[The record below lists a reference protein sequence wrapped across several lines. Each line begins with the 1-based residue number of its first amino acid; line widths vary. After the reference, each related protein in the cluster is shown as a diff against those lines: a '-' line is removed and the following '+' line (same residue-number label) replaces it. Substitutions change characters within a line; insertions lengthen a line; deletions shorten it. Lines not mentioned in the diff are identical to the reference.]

1 MTTIK
6 DTLILEDKMSQ
17 TIKAVKMALDQ
28 ANTATEMASKRLD
41 ELRKREDATAD
52 EVRKVTTEWAKQSE
66 QAFNLQR
73 KLIGLEQRY
82 EKLNEEISATKVST
96 KKANG
101 MFIAIGSALGNI
113 GANLA
118 MRAFD
123 GLKNSIGQ
131 AIERASDLQ
140 EVQNVVDVTFGSS
153 AEIINKWSRNTLNQ
167 FGLNELSAKK
177 FAGTMGA
184 MLKSSGLTGNSVM
197 EMSQKITELTG
208 DMASFYNLNAE
219 EAFMKLRSGI
229 SGETEPLKQL
239 GINMSVANL
248 EAFALA
254 QGITKTYNK
263 MSQAEQMT
271 LRYNY
276 LLKATADAQG
286 DFARTSDSFANQQ
299 KLLQENWSNL
309 TSSIAENFLPIMAQA
324 MVYLNKFIVFIGP
337 VLQTAIENL
346 VISFFAVQKAFY
358 NVGVAF
364 INVGKSIY
372 NGYANI
378 INGIISLYQ
387 GLFNFIITGILKV
400 ATLIDKVFKT
410 NISDEVK
417 SFQNTINK
425 MYENNKMIKASYSD
439 FNRSD
444 SVEKALVFLNKEKNL
459 EKGNKATNDLLKFA
473 DGSAL
478 KTKQQGKIELKEEDV
493 KMLNELATRDFMVR
507 YQSLSPQV
515 TFGNV
520 TVNETAD
527 FNQVLGQLDTW
538 VEEKANNSLSVGVGK

>member
-1 MTTIK
+1 MATIK
-6 DTLILEDKMSQ
+6 DTLILEDRMSQ
-17 TIKAVKMALDQ
+17 TIKAVQTALDH
-28 ANTATEMASKRLD
+28 ASASTKIAKTEMEQMKKTYGETSIECAK
-41 ELRKREDATAD
+41 ATMKWSQQA
-52 EVRKVTTEWAKQSE
+52 EKV
-66 QAFNLQR
+66 
-73 KLIGLEQRY
+73 
-82 EKLNEEISATKVST
+82 EKLQDKLENLNKTSNKSKT
-96 KKANG
+96 G
-101 MFIAIGSALGNI
+101 LIAIGSFLGTI

-140 EVQNVVDVTFGSS
+140 EVQNVVDVTFGNS

-177 FAGTMGA
+177 FSGTMGA

-309 TSSIAENFLPIMAQA
+309 TSSIAENFLPIMAQS

-346 VISFFAVQKAFY
+346 VISFFAVQKAFH

-378 INGIISLYQ
+378 VNGIIGYFQ
-387 GLFNFIITGILKV
+387 NLFNFITNWITVIASIL
-400 ATLIDKVFKT
+400 DKVFKT
-410 NISDEVK
+410 DLSDKIRE
-417 SFQNTINK
+417 FQTSINK
-425 MYENNKMIKASYSD
+425 EMEKSKKIKKAYSE
-439 FNRSD
+439 FSKSD